1 MSQGYASMLS
11 RRRFIEIAAA
21 AGVAGVISPGQ
32 SKASARIV
40 RWTGVS
46 MGAGTSITLA
56 HDNEAE
62 AARIIAAARV
72 EIDRLEAI
80 FSLYRADS
88 ALSRL
93 NRDGR
98 FDLPP
103 FELVSLLS
111 LADGIN
117 DATSGAFDP
126 TVQPL
131 WQAYARHFGQA
142 DADPGGPGPRTIA
155 AARALT
161 GWRFVAFGNA
171 GIRFSK
177 PGMAL
182 TLNGIAQGFVTDRIA
197 DLLRA
202 EGLQDVL
209 VNVGEIQALGR
220 HPDGHPWRAGL
231 AERGDAAP
239 EERIDIEETALAT
252 SAPLG
257 TVLDP
262 AGRMAHIIDPATGGP
277 ASGRWRRVSV
287 LGPSAA
293 IADGLSTAFSLMP
306 ADAVWASLRHYPGYR
321 VIAVGADQARLDL
334 VG

>member
-1 MSQGYASMLS
+1 MLS

-21 AGVAGVISPGQ
+21 AGVAGLVGPGK
-32 SKASARIV
+32 SLASARML
-40 RWTGVS
+40 RWSGVT

-56 HDNEAE
+56 HGDETEAV
-62 AARIIAAARV
+62 RIIEAARV
-72 EIDRLEAI
+72 EIERLEAI

-93 NRDGR
+93 NRDGYL
-98 FDLPP
+98 DLPP

-111 LADGIN
+111 YVDGVN
-117 DATSGAFDP
+117 EATSGMFDP

-131 WQAYARHFGQA
+131 WQAYARHFEQTN
-142 DADPGGPGPRTIA
+142 ADPDGPDLRTIA

-161 GWRFVAFGNA
+161 GWRHVSFDNA
-171 GIRFSK
+171 EVRFSK
-177 PGMAL
+177 SGMGL
-182 TLNGIAQGFVTDRIA
+182 TLNGIAQGFVTDRVA

-202 EGLQDVL
+202 EGLKNVL

-231 AERGDAAP
+231 AERGDTAA
-239 EERIDIEETALAT
+239 EERIDIAETALAT

-262 AGRMAHIIDPATGGP
+262 AGRTEHIFDPTTGRP
-277 ASGRWRRVSV
+277 AGWWRRVSV

-293 IADGLSTAFSLMP
+293 IADGLSTAFSMMP
-306 ADAVWASLRHYPGYR
+306 ADAIQAGLSHYPGYR
-321 VIAVGADQARLDL
+321 VIAVGGDPERLDL